1 MLWESNK
8 MANEQNLI
16 PNSERTPSEL
26 REITRKGGIA
36 SGKARREKRDF
47 KHFAKIVLDEFVKD
61 KKSGAELPTR
71 YAALK
76 SVLKKVLKEGDHNA
90 LKTLAQLAGEL
101 PKDGGNEVVI
111 NVNYNGVTKEAQDAI
126 DEL

>member
-1 MLWESNK
+1 
-8 MANEQNLI
+8 MANESNLI
-16 PNSERTPSEL
+16 PLNRRTQRERK
-26 REITRKGGIA
+26 EIARKGA
-36 SGKARREKRDF
+36 EATNKARREKREF
-47 KHFAKIVLDEFVKD
+47 KHYAKIVLDELVKD
-61 KKSGAELPTR
+61 KKSGVELPTR

-76 SVLKKVLKEGDHNA
+76 SVLKKVLKDGDHNA

-101 PKDGGNEVVI
+101 PKDGSGDVVI

>member
-1 MLWESNK
+1 

-16 PNSERTPSEL
+16 PLNQRAKSEQ
-26 REITRKGGIA
+26 REIARLGGIA
-36 SGKARREKRDF
+36 NGEKRREKRDF
-47 KHFAKIVLDEFVKD
+47 KHFAKIVLDELVKD

-76 SVLKKVLKEGDHNA
+76 SVLKKVLKDGDHNA

-111 NVNYNGVTKEAQDAI
+111 NVNYNGVTQEAQDAI